1 MKQAKWFIH
10 PVFIFILST
19 VALAISLFL
28 YIYWYIVVSENL
40 KLVIRRYQLDGNQFF
55 EAKTWVVILILS
67 LLVGVIMLGIL
78 IIFIYNFKTLQLY
91 RLQHTFINNFTHELK
106 TPVTS
111 LKIYLETF
119 AKYQLPRE
127 EQLKYIGFML
137 QDTERL
143 SGNINSILNLARIE
157 SGLHEGE
164 STPVDLPEIIRQF
177 VVRNRH
183 IFHDGDIVVTPPAA
197 GPLTYPLIVP
207 LFVPLFEML
216 LMNILTN
223 AMKYNVSEKP
233 RIEITFEQDRRRLRI
248 RFRDNGI
255 GIPKE
260 DRLKIFNKFYRG
272 RHDESLPV
280 GGSGI
285 GLYLVQQIARLHHGK
300 VVADSEGD
308 GKGSVF
314 TLTLPAFSTRASRTD
329 FKSVPKGSSPEVM
342 KSVPPSPQN
351 EVL

>member
-10 PVFIFILST
+10 PIIVFTLST

-28 YIYWYIVVSENL
+28 YIYWYVRVSAEL
-40 KLVIRRYQLDGNQFF
+40 KSVIDRYRLDASQFF
-55 EAKTWVVILILS
+55 EAQTWVVILILS
-67 LLVGVIMLGIL
+67 LLVAVILAGIL
-78 IIFIYNFKTLQLY
+78 IIFIYNLKTLQLY

-111 LKIYLETF
+111 LKLYLETF
-119 AKYQLPRE
+119 AKHDLPRK

-157 SGLHEGE
+157 SRVYEGKA
-164 STPVDLPEIIRQF
+164 TPVDLMETIRQF
-177 VVRNRH
+177 IAGNTHLFRNCEIRMENPSNETF
-183 IFHDGDIVVTPPAA
+183 I
-197 GPLTYPLIVP
+197 YPTI
-207 LFVPLFEML
+207 VPLFEML

-223 AMKYNVSEKP
+223 VMKYNVSGKP
-233 RIEITFEQDRRRLRI
+233 RVDISFEPGEHDLLI

-255 GIPKE
+255 GIVKE
-260 DRLKIFNKFYRG
+260 ELKRIFRKFYRG
-272 RHDESLPV
+272 HSNDLVPI

-300 VVADSEGD
+300 VVADSEGP
-308 GKGSVF
+308 GKGSV
-314 TLTLPAFSTRASRTD
+314 LTLILPKKA
-329 FKSVPKGSSPEVM
+329 PKGSMDETD
-342 KSVPPSPQN
+342 
-351 EVL
+351 